1 MPKFD
6 DLCAVIAA
14 LNPDIVCIV
23 ESWLCSDISVSEIS
37 VPGYQIIRLDRNRH
51 GGGVL
56 FYLKNIFVC
65 QILPFSNSL
74 EILSIVIGNGHGK
87 VCISLFYR
95 PPSSPVDIFD
105 NLFLY
110 LSQLNFPQFSNF
122 ILLGDFNVNFYNSN
136 HYLFHKLQDI
146 FNSLGLTQVVNS
158 PTHLSSSGSSLIDL
172 VFLSSPSFLQTCST
186 LPPLL
191 NSDA

>member
-105 NLFLY
+105 NLFSY
-110 LSQLNFPQFSNF
+110 LGTTV
-122 ILLGDFNVNFYNSN
+122 I
-136 HYLFHKLQDI
+136 
-146 FNSLGLTQVVNS
+146 
-158 PTHLSSSGSSLIDL
+158 
-172 VFLSSPSFLQTCST
+172 
-186 LPPLL
+186 PPPP
-191 NSDA
+191 

>member
-56 FYLKNIFVC
+56 FYLKMSPR
-65 QILPFSNSL
+65 ILPKYL
-74 EILSIVIGNGHGK
+74 DNG
-87 VCISLFYR
+87 
-95 PPSSPVDIFD
+95 
-105 NLFLY
+105 
-110 LSQLNFPQFSNF
+110 
-122 ILLGDFNVNFYNSN
+122 
-136 HYLFHKLQDI
+136 
-146 FNSLGLTQVVNS
+146 
-158 PTHLSSSGSSLIDL
+158 
-172 VFLSSPSFLQTCST
+172 
-186 LPPLL
+186 
-191 NSDA
+191 